1 MDELDKI
8 KTEAT
13 AVKGWFERYLNWLIA
28 GGCFALGVITAV
40 VALAG
45 RHV

>member
-13 AVKGWFERYLNWLIA
+13 AVKGWFERNLHYLINA
-28 GGCFALGVITAV
+28 GCFALGLIVRSLV
-40 VALAG
+40 
-45 RHV
+45 